1 MSWVNSEYELR
12 FHSCCPPQKETSL
25 LTPFLKASLS
35 GSKLGALFNS
45 TPKASSFAVVFLS
58 SRVTW
63 PSTLLHHLHVCI
75 TSPCLH
81 SRTLDRAFSARRG
94 SKQPV
99 HHDVCQSF
107 LFGRHGSA
115 PRQILN
121 AAPFAAKCRLEFD
134 PVPASPFLI
143 CHLTSQHIHKRY
155 SPTSCSAFPEQH
167 YLRCGNHLNV
177 GKTAPL
183 RAPRFPL

>member
-107 LFGRHGSA
+107 CSA
-115 PRQILN
+115 GMVQLPVKFLMQHHLQPNAVLN
-121 AAPFAAKCRLEFD
+121 SIQSL
-134 PVPASPFLI
+134 PVPFSFV
-143 CHLTSQHIHKRY
+143 T
-155 SPTSCSAFPEQH
+155 
-167 YLRCGNHLNV
+167 
-177 GKTAPL
+177 
-183 RAPRFPL
+183 